1 MNWFETITK
10 LYVRTVAALALML
23 AGGAP
28 AIILSYSLYL
38 ALKGQ
43 GFEWW
48 VATGAGIALAV
59 TMEGVGVVTAHVSQH
74 NPARQRAAS
83 VLLVIYTVLGLGYMQ
98 LAEKSATIRNI
109 GTMAY
114 LVAPMAYYA
123 ASLLTAVA
131 EETKQQAQVQAEA
144 KRREEIEYRR
154 QVAERQ
160 AEREHQLEL
169 ARLREETK
177 RHKAEQET
185 ARPVQVTPPQ
195 LAANSPQESDN
206 EPEGYTHWRT
216 IPAAMK
222 RQMATMTTGEIAEMY
237 PSISPRTAREWR
249 KRAVELATS
258 NPAPDGRGARRE

>member
-1 MNWFETITK
+1 MNWFETITR

-38 ALKGQ
+38 ALRGQ
-43 GFEWW
+43 DFEWW

-98 LAEKSATIRNI
+98 LAEKSDTIRNI

-131 EETKQQAQVQAEA
+131 EERQEQTQVQAEA

-154 QVAERQ
+154 QVAAQQ
-160 AEREHQLEL
+160 AERAHQLEL
-169 ARLREETK
+169 AKLREETK
-177 RHKAEQET
+177 RHKAEAE
-185 ARPVQVTPPQ
+185 ARASTELAELAPKLLQQQIDQQAEQMSSQ
-195 LAANSPQESDN
+195 LASQQASYECEDCN
-206 EPEGYTHWRT
+206 RT
-216 IPAAMK
+216 FGTVQALNAHGRFCEK
-222 RQMATMTTGEIAEMY
+222 RGVPVA
-237 PSISPRTAREWR
+237 
-249 KRAVELATS
+249 S
-258 NPAPDGRGARRE
+258 NGSGHK